1 MKLKDTLIT
10 ILKSSLIGVACIV
23 PGVSGGTLAVILGL
37 YDKILFSIS
46 NLRKDFKN
54 SIKFLWPIVL
64 GIAIGL
70 GATIYPIK
78 LAFQHFPLPTIV
90 FFVGLILGS
99 LPSLCKNIRRKPNV
113 SGIFSIILALVAV
126 IGMSFLGSGNSVDLS
141 SSMSWYN
148 YIILFI
154 VGIVGSCA
162 LVIPGISGSA
172 LLLILGFWEPILIC
186 FTELIKFNNFG
197 HNFLVL
203 FLFGVGVIVGFFLIS
218 KIMTYLLNKYHYQTF
233 MAIIGFI
240 VGSVFALFWQIKD
253 NFIPEGNIIVIII
266 ISVILFIAG
275 FISSF
280 AIARLD
286 KQKDKVEEVE
296 YVEDKNR

>member
-113 SGIFSIILALVAV
+113 SGIFQLY
-126 IGMSFLGSGNSVDLS
+126 
-141 SSMSWYN
+141 W
-148 YIILFI
+148 
-154 VGIVGSCA
+154 
-162 LVIPGISGSA
+162 
-172 LLLILGFWEPILIC
+172 LLL
-186 FTELIKFNNFG
+186 
-197 HNFLVL
+197 
-203 FLFGVGVIVGFFLIS
+203 
-218 KIMTYLLNKYHYQTF
+218 LL
-233 MAIIGFI
+233 
-240 VGSVFALFWQIKD
+240 L
-253 NFIPEGNIIVIII
+253 E
-266 ISVILFIAG
+266 
-275 FISSF
+275 
-280 AIARLD
+280 
-286 KQKDKVEEVE
+286 
-296 YVEDKNR
+296 